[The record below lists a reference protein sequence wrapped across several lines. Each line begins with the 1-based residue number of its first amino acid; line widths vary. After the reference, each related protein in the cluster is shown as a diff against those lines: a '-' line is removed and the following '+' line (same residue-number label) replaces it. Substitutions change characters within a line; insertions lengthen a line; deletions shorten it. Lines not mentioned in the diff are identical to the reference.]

1 MKQVYLDNAATTPV
15 RLEVEVAM
23 RPYFCEK
30 YGNPSG
36 VYQMSSE
43 NRGMIENV
51 REQIAKTLNASAEE
65 IYFTSG
71 GTESDNWAIKAAA
84 QMLKEK
90 GRHIITSKIEHH
102 AILNSCAYLEKQGFE
117 VTYLDVDEWGSIRL
131 DILEKAIRKDTILIS
146 VMYANN
152 EVGTIQK
159 IAQIGKIAEKNDIL
173 FHTDAVQ
180 AYGQLLIDV
189 KKENIDLL
197 SASAHKFNGPK
208 GVGFLY
214 IRKKIPLPEYIHG
227 GKQERNHR
235 AGTENVPGIAG
246 MGKAAEIAFTTRE
259 YREKEIQQL
268 RDYLIQRLQ
277 RGIPYCRLNGSLTN
291 RLPGNC
297 NISFQF
303 IEGNELLLLLDEKNI
318 CASAASAC
326 STGDT
331 SPSHVLTAMGI
342 PEKLARGTLRLTI
355 GYQNTQEEIDYTVQ
369 CIKEAVEK
377 LRENAEDPHDS
388 RSDRSDD
395 GQNHRHRRASHTA
408 QGSRE
413 EVHDAAE
420 EIRNRRDR
428 QNFHT
433 AADNLRVPG
442 VNLQDFRTEQIRA
455 ATHHQCH
462 AAGEN
467 QAVDQHLIHS
477 FVFSDTV
484 VLACEAHARLGD
496 GVD

>member
-227 GKQERNHR
+227 GKQERDHR
-235 AGTENVPGIAG
+235 AGTENVPGIVG
-246 MGKAAEIAFTTRE
+246 YGAAAARANASMKERTDKEIA
-259 YREKEIQQL
+259 I
-268 RDYLIQRLQ
+268 RDHLIHRIETE
-277 RGIPYCRLNGSLTN
+277 IPYVKVNGDRIK
-291 RLPGNC
+291 RLPN
-297 NISFQF
+297 NVNVSFQF
-303 IEGNELLLLLDEKNI
+303 VEGESLLLMLDNYGI
-318 CASAASAC
+318 CASSGSAC
-326 STGDT
+326 T
-331 SPSHVLTAMGI
+331 SGSLDPSHVL
-342 PEKLARGTLRLTI
+342 LAIGLPHEIAHGSLRMTLSEETTMEDVDFVVDRLKEI
-355 GYQNTQEEIDYTVQ
+355 VAHLRSMSPLYEDFMKKQN
-369 CIKEAVEK
+369 K
-377 LRENAEDPHDS
+377 
-388 RSDRSDD
+388 
-395 GQNHRHRRASHTA
+395 
-408 QGSRE
+408 
-413 EVHDAAE
+413 
-420 EIRNRRDR
+420 
-428 QNFHT
+428 
-433 AADNLRVPG
+433 
-442 VNLQDFRTEQIRA
+442 
-455 ATHHQCH
+455 
-462 AAGEN
+462 
-467 QAVDQHLIHS
+467 
-477 FVFSDTV
+477 
-484 VLACEAHARLGD
+484 
-496 GVD
+496 

>member
-36 VYQMSSE
+36 AYQMSSE

-131 DILEKAIRKDTILIS
+131 DVLEKAIRKDTILIS

-189 KKENIDLL
+189 KKEN
-197 SASAHKFNGPK
+197 K
-208 GVGFLY
+208 
-214 IRKKIPLPEYIHG
+214 
-227 GKQERNHR
+227 
-235 AGTENVPGIAG
+235 
-246 MGKAAEIAFTTRE
+246 
-259 YREKEIQQL
+259 
-268 RDYLIQRLQ
+268 
-277 RGIPYCRLNGSLTN
+277 
-291 RLPGNC
+291 
-297 NISFQF
+297 
-303 IEGNELLLLLDEKNI
+303 DEK
-318 CASAASAC
+318 
-326 STGDT
+326 
-331 SPSHVLTAMGI
+331 
-342 PEKLARGTLRLTI
+342 K
-355 GYQNTQEEIDYTVQ
+355 EEILSTETLNDIIQTP
-369 CIKEAVEK
+369 KLEENDKAVINYSNK
-377 LRENAEDPHDS
+377 INDDINENKDKK
-388 RSDRSDD
+388 D
-395 GQNHRHRRASHTA
+395 GQNETKKTSFNKILIISIIIGFLLGVLVIFIVIDNVFYKEKVTNCSSSASDYGYKYSDEYKITYKHDDIVYVEGEYIYNVLDNDYKDQIDVIKNEKMHVLLNSNGMKGFTYTYEVSDKSFKINSYLDFSQFDYKKINNIDQNLMPISYFEITNNMKYETLIKELQN
-408 QGSRE
+408 QGYKC
-413 EVHDAAE
+413 
-420 EIRNRRDR
+420 
-428 QNFHT
+428 
-433 AADNLRVPG
+433 VPT
-442 VNLQDFRTEQIRA
+442 R
-455 ATHHQCH
+455 
-462 AAGEN
+462 
-467 QAVDQHLIHS
+467 
-477 FVFSDTV
+477 
-484 VLACEAHARLGD
+484 
-496 GVD
+496 